1 MYAVIEAGAKQYR
14 VSANDR
20 IRIEKIEKNI
30 GDTVTFDKVM
40 LVSNEGT
47 VTVGTPYLTNVSVVG
62 SVVMQ
67 DRAKKIIVF
76 KKKKRKG
83 YKKTAGHRQYFTEVK
98 ITDITGV

>member
-14 VSANDR
+14 VSTNDR
-20 IRIEKIEKNI
+20 IRIEKIEKNS
-30 GDTVTFDKVM
+30 GDIVTFDKVM
-40 LVSNEGT
+40 LVSNEGN
-47 VTVGTPYLTNVSVVG
+47 VTVGTPYLTNVAVVG